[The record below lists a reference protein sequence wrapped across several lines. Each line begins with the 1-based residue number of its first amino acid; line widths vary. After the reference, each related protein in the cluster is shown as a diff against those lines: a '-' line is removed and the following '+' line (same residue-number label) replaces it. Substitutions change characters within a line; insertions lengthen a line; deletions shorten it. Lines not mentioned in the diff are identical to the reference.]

1 MSKIVKFKTIKE
13 EETTIVFTDPIHMRE
28 GDVLIPKSVSIP
40 DNTYVVTLITTDSP
54 TEPGQQ

>member
-1 MSKIVKFKTIKE
+1 MSKVVKFKTTKE
-13 EETTIVFTDPIHMRE
+13 IETTIVFTDPIHIRE

-40 DNTYVVTLITTDSP
+40 DNTYVVTLITTDSH

>member
-1 MSKIVKFKTIKE
+1 MSKIVKFKTTKE
-13 EETTIVFTDPIHMRE
+13 EETTIVFTDSIHMRE